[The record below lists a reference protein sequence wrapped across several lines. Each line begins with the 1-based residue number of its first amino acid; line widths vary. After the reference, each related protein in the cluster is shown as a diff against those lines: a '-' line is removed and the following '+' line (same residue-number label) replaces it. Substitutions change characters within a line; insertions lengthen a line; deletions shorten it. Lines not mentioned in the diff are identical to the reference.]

1 MMTPWQLHTALWTI
15 TLLRREEVEA
25 EGMIARGDDAAWD
38 KFTCRPLRLVHDAG
52 DKSEEVWRAVWRHV
66 PADYRDEPPEPANNI
81 IDLKCD
87 GRVHEARGRQ
97 TSPRLL
103 L

>member
-38 KFTCRPLRLVHDAG
+38 KFTADRFGWCMRHG
-52 DKSEEVWRAVWRHV
+52 DKSEEVWRAIWRHV

-81 IDLKCD
+81 IDLKVRRA
-87 GRVHEARGRQ
+87 G
-97 TSPRLL
+97 S
-103 L
+103 